1 MKGLGS
7 FLRKIREEKELS
19 LSDVYNKAGIT
30 NSRLSRIENESLKT
44 SPPIDDVIRLAKLYD
59 IDFNE
64 ILSLSTVYSGKD
76 FKDRRTLL
84 RNLEL
89 LDKKE
94 LQHIQDE
101 IDFLVDQKGSERNE
115 L

>member
-1 MKGLGS
+1 MKGLGP
-7 FLRKIREEKELS
+7 FLREIREENKLT
-19 LSDVYNKAGIT
+19 LTDVYKKTGIT
-30 NSRLSRIENESLKT
+30 DSRLSRIENESLKT
-44 SPPIDDVIRLAKLYD
+44 SPPIDDVIILAKLYN
-59 IDFNE
+59 IDFNK
-64 ILSLSTVYSGKD
+64 ILSFSTEHSSKD
-76 FKDRRTLL
+76 FENSKTPL

-101 IDFLVDQKGSERNE
+101 IDFIVDQKGTGINE

>member
-1 MKGLGS
+1 MRGLGS
-7 FLRKIREEKELS
+7 FLRKIREEKKLT
-19 LSDVYNKAGIT
+19 LTDVYEKTGIT
-30 NSRLSRIENESLKT
+30 DSRISRIENESLKT
-44 SPPIDDVIRLAKLYD
+44 SPPIDDVISLAKLYG

-64 ILSLSTVYSGKD
+64 ILSLSTTHNDKD
-76 FKDRRTLL
+76 FKEHRIPL

-101 IDFLVDQKGSERNE
+101 IDFLVVQKGSERNE

>member
-1 MKGLGS
+1 MRGLGS
-7 FLRKIREEKELS
+7 FLRKIREEKKLTLTNVCE
-19 LSDVYNKAGIT
+19 KTGIT
-30 NSRLSRIENESLKT
+30 DSRLSRIENESLKT
-44 SPPIDDVIRLAKLYD
+44 SPPIDDVISLAKLYG

-64 ILSLSTVYSGKD
+64 ILSLSTTHNDKD
-76 FKDRRTLL
+76 FKEHRIPL

-94 LQHIQDE
+94 LQHIQNE
-101 IDFLVDQKGSERNE
+101 IDFIVGQKGTGKNE

>member
-1 MKGLGS
+1 MRGLGS
-7 FLRKIREEKELS
+7 FLRKIREEKKLT
-19 LSDVYNKAGIT
+19 LTDVCEKTGIT
-30 NSRLSRIENESLKT
+30 DSRLSRIENESIKT
-44 SPPIDDVIRLAKLYD
+44 SPPIDDVISLAKLYD

-64 ILSLSTVYSGKD
+64 ILSLSTVHNDKN
-76 FKDRRTLL
+76 FKEHRTSL

-101 IDFLVDQKGSERNE
+101 IDFIVDQKGTGRNE